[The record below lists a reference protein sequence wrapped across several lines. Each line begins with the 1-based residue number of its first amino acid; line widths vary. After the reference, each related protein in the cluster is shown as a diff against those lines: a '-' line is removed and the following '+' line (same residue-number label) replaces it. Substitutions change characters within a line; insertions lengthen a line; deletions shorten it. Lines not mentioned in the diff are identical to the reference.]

1 MTAHI
6 SSSDIA
12 ENICFFI
19 RNNLLIEGIEVT
31 PATPLVQLGLDSF
44 SLIEII
50 LFVERQYQLQ
60 LSDEALTQE
69 NIWSSDTLANYIHH
83 HLYVSNQTRMV

>member
-1 MTAHI
+1 MTTNI
-6 SSSDIA
+6 SSSAIA

-19 RNNLLIEGIEVT
+19 RNNLVAGGIEVT
-31 PATPLVQLGLDSF
+31 PATPLERLGLDSF

-69 NIWSSDTLANYIHH
+69 NICSSETLANYIHQ
-83 HLYVSNQTRMV
+83 LLS

>member
-1 MTAHI
+1 MTTNLSA
-6 SSSDIA
+6 SAIA

-19 RNNLLIEGIEVT
+19 RNNLVAGGIEVT
-31 PATPLVQLGLDSF
+31 PATPLERLGLDSF

-69 NIWSSDTLANYIHH
+69 NICSSETLANYIHQ
-83 HLYVSNQTRMV
+83 LLS

>member
-1 MTAHI
+1 MTTNI
-6 SSSDIA
+6 SSSAID
-12 ENICFFI
+12 ENICCFI
-19 RNNLLIEGIEVT
+19 RNNLVAGGIEVT
-31 PATPLVQLGLDSF
+31 PATPLERLGLDSF

-69 NIWSSDTLANYIHH
+69 NICSSETLANYIHQ
-83 HLYVSNQTRMV
+83 LLS